1 MFDHVLELRRQGLHS
16 HQKQK
21 TCHDQ
26 KWHGFRTILPQKGM
40 RCEWGRAP
48 IQSETTAA
56 LRPTTVLILIDPDD
70 FERYQL

>member
-1 MFDHVLELRRQGLHS
+1 MIRNGMVSEQS
-16 HQKQK
+16 
-21 TCHDQ
+21 
-26 KWHGFRTILPQKGM
+26 LPQKGM